1 MDQGIQCR
9 ARESGLVNY
18 RSGHLV
24 GTDCF
29 RIARQNEAARVAS
42 LLGAYRIEAYGTFC
56 STPRLLPDWARR
68 HLNRR
73 VTSSQVSP
81 WACASIGSSRGVLGL
96 LISLSRLASWHAAVG
111 AQRGA
116 WGLGL

>member
-29 RIARQNEAARVAS
+29 RIARKNEAARVA
-42 LLGAYRIEAYGTFC
+42 AWRI
-56 STPRLLPDWARR
+56 S
-68 HLNRR
+68 NRS
-73 VTSSQVSP
+73 VCHILQHT
-81 WACASIGSSRGVLGL
+81 
-96 LISLSRLASWHAAVG
+96 
-111 AQRGA
+111 
-116 WGLGL
+116 